1 MKRNT
6 KRVAYKCKTTRK
18 TIRKTKM
25 KRIIQ
30 RGGTRITIYTTIA
43 GRQIAKSGD
52 YQGETNDDG
61 QPNGQGRMSYDS
73 GSVYEGSWLNGEMSG
88 RGIMRYN
95 ADGSVYYDGEW
106 LRGHKYGIGR
116 FVTATGTVLEG
127 QWDNS
132 QLINGTVTYAGDEA
146 GNVYIGQLSNGQR
159 HGQGKMTYADGTWH
173 EGKWREGIEN
183 GTGRMFDEDGNYY
196 EGEWVD
202 GFMTRGMMI
211 EPNGNVY
218 KGEFRD
224 GMKNGRGEMMYNNG
238 TYAFGIW
245 INDELTHVSAENL
258 GVASRTRGSGT
269 VPSKYE
275 IGPSQALTNPVSFST
290 IRRPVATIRL
300 SDGFQYDIATA
311 KDLYRRIQD
320 QVENRQ
326 QITNLYNT
334 TLTQEDMNKLAQ
346 FIHFSVG
353 GKKRR
358 AISK

>member
-1 MKRNT
+1 
-6 KRVAYKCKTTRK
+6 
-18 TIRKTKM
+18 M

-52 YQGETNDDG
+52 YEGETNVDG
-61 QPNGQGRMSYDS
+61 QPNGHGRMSYDN
-73 GSVYEGSWLNGEMSG
+73 GSVYVGSWLNGEMSG

-269 VPSKYE
+269 VPSEYE

-311 KDLYRRIQD
+311 KDLYNRID
-320 QVENRQ
+320 IQVKSRQ
-326 QITNLYNT
+326 QITNFYNT
-334 TLTQEDMNKLAQ
+334 PLTQEDMTKLNH